1 MSLGGTL
8 DGIMSLQKKNNQK
21 VINKKIFLGAD
32 PEKWLPS
39 DAQSRLENISK
50 LLLIFLLSSTSF
62 YSKMF

>member
-1 MSLGGTL
+1 MGLCRYKTKIIRKL
-8 DGIMSLQKKNNQK
+8 I
-21 VINKKIFLGAD
+21 KKIFLGAD

>member
-8 DGIMSLQKKNNQK
+8 DGIMSLQNKNNQK
-21 VINKKIFLGAD
+21 INKKIFLGAD